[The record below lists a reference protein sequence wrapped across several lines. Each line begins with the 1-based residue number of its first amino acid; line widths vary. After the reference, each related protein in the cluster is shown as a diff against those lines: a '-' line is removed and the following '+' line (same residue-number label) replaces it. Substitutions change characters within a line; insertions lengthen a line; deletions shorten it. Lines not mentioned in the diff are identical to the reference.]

1 MRRPLIISF
10 LIVITLASSI
20 ALTQGI
26 IVDPR
31 AAMYDEID
39 TEWRE
44 DINENTPQF
53 TMTILNKGKY
63 NFTIIKVVLNE
74 MIVWEGRF
82 IVKANIESKFIINDI
97 STVLALNKG
106 NILNQVYIENSE
118 RQPGLY
124 HNIAGYNPTLVY
136 GSISVVHPIESKLP
150 AWLAAGKK
158 ASYYRSITS
167 NTSKVTHDFY
177 SFEITSINQAIKEM
191 TIKTNMND
199 RIVFTE
205 EDPNNPKSQLFL
217 TPSQIE
223 ALKATGLYLSQGY
236 QGGTPVDDQFV
247 SDIGTFQTY
256 KIPIQ
261 ISLVNS
267 QPAEGF
273 LWVEKTTGLV
283 MKYTIDI
290 PANWSSISH
299 IEAEITE
306 SNILRGAAVSVKTLQ
321 ISKTIVNQG
330 EEVEVTVTLENTGEL
345 SGSFTLKVSL
355 DGVEKD
361 SSTVTVDSGK
371 TVTKTVKFSSNVE
384 GLHKVTADGKSIEFE
399 VKNESSGVDGFSFEA
414 VFIGL
419 MLAVLLLVVFKN
431 GFR

>member
-1 MRRPLIISF
+1 MASTTGGFFTDKNLRRPLIISF

-63 NFTIIKVVLNE
+63 NFTIIKVVLNG
-74 MIVWEGRF
+74 MVVWEGRF

-118 RQPGLY
+118 RQPGFY
-124 HNIAGYNPTLVY
+124 NNIIVHSPMLVY
-136 GSISVVHPIESKLP
+136 SSISVVHPIESKLP
-150 AWLAAGKK
+150 AWLAVGKK
-158 ASYYRSITS
+158 ASYYRLITS

-191 TIKTNMND
+191 TIKTNISN
-199 RIVFTE
+199 RIFFTE
-205 EDPNNPKSQLFL
+205 EDPNNPRSIFFL

-223 ALKATGLYLSQGY
+223 ALKATGLFLSQGL

-261 ISLVNS
+261 MNLAYS

-290 PANWSSISH
+290 PQIGGSISH
-299 IEAEITE
+299 TEAEITE
-306 SNILRGAAVSVKTLQ
+306 SNILPQHEITPPTEGLPFGIWIIVAVAAVSIVGIFSVVKH
-321 ISKTIVNQG
+321 G
-330 EEVEVTVTLENTGEL
+330 
-345 SGSFTLKVSL
+345 
-355 DGVEKD
+355 
-361 SSTVTVDSGK
+361 
-371 TVTKTVKFSSNVE
+371 
-384 GLHKVTADGKSIEFE
+384 H
-399 VKNESSGVDGFSFEA
+399 
-414 VFIGL
+414 
-419 MLAVLLLVVFKN
+419 
-431 GFR
+431 